1 MTAIPLDYGFMSE
14 RWKGCKSL
22 KELNGHRIRYR
33 GVYVDVIDIQ
43 TSKKIGRMEFSLAMR
58 KFS

>member
-1 MTAIPLDYGFMSE
+1 MLSKEYGFMSE

-22 KELNGHRIRYR
+22 KELNGCRMKYR
-33 GVYVDVIDIQ
+33 GMYVDVVDIH
-43 TSKKIGRMEFSLAMR
+43 TAKKIGRMEFSLALR